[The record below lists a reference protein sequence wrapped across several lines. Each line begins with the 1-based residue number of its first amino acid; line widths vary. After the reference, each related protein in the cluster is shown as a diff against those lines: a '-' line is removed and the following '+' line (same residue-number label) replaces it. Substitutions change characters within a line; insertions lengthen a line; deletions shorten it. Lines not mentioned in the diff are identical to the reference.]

1 MNYTYTYDQQDVMTF
16 NLDLYATN
24 RKTSQYWE
32 NQIASAINYVALLFV
47 YAYVFDANIKENLVW
62 IGLFTLVYFCYLP
75 FHHKYVLKQSVK
87 SFVNNPLNKQSFGET
102 TVTLDE
108 NGIHE
113 ITPVE
118 ETKIKWENV
127 NEVRE
132 GAEHFY
138 FYYLSNRCISLPKRA
153 VNDQNEIFALLTEKS
168 VPHRKL

>member
-1 MNYTYTYDQQDVMTF
+1 MKYTYNYDQQDVMTF

-32 NQIASAINYVALLFV
+32 NLIASVINYVALLFL
-47 YAYVFDANIKENLVW
+47 YAYVFGENIKENLVW

-75 FHHKYVLKQSVK
+75 FNHRYGLKQSVK
-87 SFVNNPLNKQSFGET
+87 SFVNNPLNERSFGET
-102 TVTLDE
+102 TVSLDE
-108 NGIHE
+108 NGIYE

-153 VNDQNEIFALLTEKS
+153 VNDKDEIFALLTEKS
-168 VPHRKL
+168 VPHHKL